1 MTHPPRIRG
10 AWTTTRCGAALAIY
24 LALAALSAQ
33 AGAATVVLGAGKVS
47 TIFENQ
53 PGNSIGKG
61 PAVFIGGDA
70 SGSPRRGLID
80 FNLAANIPA
89 GATITGVQLTLFL
102 EGIAGADSTPREI
115 DLHRITADWAHGPT
129 GLGVTQIDGTD
140 QGFPAIPPSPTWYER
155 RYQQN
160 QPWATP
166 GGDFSATV
174 SASSLIGQ
182 AAGGAYSWSSAQMVA
197 DAQAMLDAPSTN
209 QGWELLNAD
218 EWSANSYRVFY
229 TQAWDDTAL
238 RPQLQVSY
246 ELAAAV
252 PEPASALLL
261 VGGLALVVAV
271 RRKTGLASGSK
282 E

>member
-1 MTHPPRIRG
+1 V
-10 AWTTTRCGAALAIY
+10 
-24 LALAALSAQ
+24 
-33 AGAATVVLGAGKVS
+33 TVVLGAGKVS
-47 TIFENQ
+47 TIFENE

-89 GATITGVQLTLFL
+89 GATITDVQLTLFL
-102 EGIAGADSTPREI
+102 AGVAGSDTTPHLI

-129 GLGVTQIDGTD
+129 ALGVTQIEGTD

-155 RYQQN
+155 RYQQG

-166 GGDFSATV
+166 GGDFAATV
-174 SASSLIGQ
+174 SATSLIGQ
-182 AAGGAYSWSSAQMVA
+182 ITGSAYTWSSAQMVA

-209 QGWELLNAD
+209 QGWELLNRD
-218 EWSANSYRVFY
+218 EWSANSYRIFY

-246 ELAAAV
+246 LLSAV
-252 PEPASALLL
+252 PEPATAWLLISGL
-261 VGGLALVVAV
+261 CVGGLAAAAK
-271 RRKTGLASGSK
+271 RRPTSAGDSK
-282 E
+282 